1 MNKYGQIAKEHWTE
15 FRPMA
20 LAELPESEEFF
31 SALGQQMQARIIDLA
46 IQLEGKDTPGEG
58 YLEKVGRLNAAK
70 MQAEEI
76 VLAETVYSTVEDQD
90 DEETDSKTMNLI
102 DEFHAEIQD
111 AMQEE
116 ETGFYLP

>member
-1 MNKYGQIAKEHWTE
+1 MNKYGQIAKKHWTE

-31 SALGQQMQARIIDLA
+31 STLGEQMQAQILDLA
-46 IQLEGKDTPGEG
+46 YKLAGKDTPGEG

-116 ETGFYLP
+116 ETDFYLP